1 MTTGAAE
8 TPAVLHIANVRQVLA
23 VLQAVRLRT
32 GYKQQFCTL
41 LLGTDGL
48 SLRWE
53 EESKAL
59 QSSVY
64 LRPNVF
70 ARFECQDPRRV
81 IGLNLGTLM
90 DTLSVFASSTGHLE
104 MTYPGQNG
112 ELLIETKEG
121 FGGVEMSSYAR
132 INSLETAVL
141 RDLGDYWEEP
151 ASYFLG
157 PGHLLKE
164 VVDDMEW
171 AGNSIAVEVQRDPP
185 RIEFASDGSSSGNGA
200 LRVSLPVD
208 ELPGFHCATS
218 EVRYVYPLKRLQ
230 MAFTNL
236 PAIKDPGCISTK
248 VTMDAR
254 GIMKIAHMVN
264 MQPGNAAQPHAG
276 VGGASQGSGPVG
288 IVQFMLLPEDGGE
301 E

>member
-8 TPAVLHIANVRQVLA
+8 TPAVLHIANVRQ
-23 VLQAVRLRT
+23 
-32 GYKQQFCTL
+32 
-41 LLGTDGL
+41 
-48 SLRWE
+48 
-53 EESKAL
+53 
-59 QSSVY
+59 
-64 LRPNVF
+64 
-70 ARFECQDPRRV
+70 
-81 IGLNLGTLM
+81 
-90 DTLSVFASSTGHLE
+90 

-185 RIEFASDGSSSGNGA
+185 RIEFASDGSSSGNG
-200 LRVSLPVD
+200 
-208 ELPGFHCATS
+208 
-218 EVRYVYPLKRLQ
+218 
-230 MAFTNL
+230 
-236 PAIKDPGCISTK
+236 
-248 VTMDAR
+248 
-254 GIMKIAHMVN
+254 
-264 MQPGNAAQPHAG
+264 

>member
-104 MTYPGQNG
+104 VEPTHAWLSN
-112 ELLIETKEG
+112 LLVFRATKL
-121 FGGVEMSSYAR
+121 S
-132 INSLETAVL
+132 
-141 RDLGDYWEEP
+141 
-151 ASYFLG
+151 
-157 PGHLLKE
+157 
-164 VVDDMEW
+164 
-171 AGNSIAVEVQRDPP
+171 
-185 RIEFASDGSSSGNGA
+185 
-200 LRVSLPVD
+200 
-208 ELPGFHCATS
+208 TS
-218 EVRYVYPLKRLQ
+218 EVLIY
-230 MAFTNL
+230 L
-236 PAIKDPGCISTK
+236 PWMC
-248 VTMDAR
+248 R
-254 GIMKIAHMVN
+254 
-264 MQPGNAAQPHAG
+264 
-276 VGGASQGSGPVG
+276 
-288 IVQFMLLPEDGGE
+288 
-301 E
+301 